1 MFYEA
6 LIKTIQTL
14 SAILILILISRIF
27 KVHRAY
33 VKYKKASNGLPILP
47 QTYSP
52 GGNLRQVIFEP
63 FIVHKI
69 EGLHRRYGKTFGWM
83 FGSTPCASTI
93 DLDLMK
99 TICINEPDKHVNR
112 INLSIP
118 FKEIEYNCILL
129 AEGDQWRRIRRS
141 IAPSFT

>member
-1 MFYEA
+1 MLCEV
-6 LIKTIQTL
+6 LIAAIQAL
-14 SAILILILISRIF
+14 SAVLVLIIISRIF
-27 KVHRAY
+27 EVRRAY
-33 VKYKKASNGLPILP
+33 LKFKKASNELPMLP

-52 GGNLRQVIFEP
+52 GGHLNQIVFEP

-99 TICINEPDKHVNR
+99 TLCITEPDKHVNR
-112 INLSIP
+112 MNLSIP

-129 AEGDQWRRIRRS
+129 AEDDQWRRIRRA